1 LVGPSRFLSPL
12 ATAWVDKKAT
22 RATLIQALSRHFIG
36 FHMTRLLTKHGH
48 FPKFSQKEAS
58 MDESADRFQNA
69 IDTAIEAQIREA
81 FALKDEDE
89 LGEALNAIYVAATD
103 GALRAL
109 LSLGCPLEDVEG
121 EMQRLVKA
129 LVKEH
134 AEDMPSLQ

>member
-1 LVGPSRFLSPL
+1 
-12 ATAWVDKKAT
+12 
-22 RATLIQALSRHFIG
+22 
-36 FHMTRLLTKHGH
+36 
-48 FPKFSQKEAS
+48 

-81 FALKDEDE
+81 FTLSDEDE

-109 LSLGCPLEDVEG
+109 LSLGCPLNEVEN
-121 EMQRLVKA
+121 EMKRLVKA

-134 AEDMPSLQ
+134 REEVPSLQ

>member
-1 LVGPSRFLSPL
+1 MSRQTGSR
-12 ATAWVDKKAT
+12 T
-22 RATLIQALSRHFIG
+22 RSIQRSR
-36 FHMTRLLTKHGH
+36 RK
-48 FPKFSQKEAS
+48 S
-58 MDESADRFQNA
+58 
-69 IDTAIEAQIREA
+69 EA

>member
-1 LVGPSRFLSPL
+1 
-12 ATAWVDKKAT
+12 
-22 RATLIQALSRHFIG
+22 
-36 FHMTRLLTKHGH
+36 
-48 FPKFSQKEAS
+48 

-81 FALKDEDE
+81 FTLSDEDE

-109 LSLGCPLEDVEG
+109 LSQGCPLNEVEN
-121 EMQRLVKA
+121 EMKRLVKA

-134 AEDMPSLQ
+134 REEVPSLQ

>member
-1 LVGPSRFLSPL
+1 
-12 ATAWVDKKAT
+12 
-22 RATLIQALSRHFIG
+22 
-36 FHMTRLLTKHGH
+36 
-48 FPKFSQKEAS
+48 

-81 FALKDEDE
+81 FELNDEDE

-109 LSLGCPLEDVEG
+109 LSLGCPLNEVEN
-121 EMQRLVKA
+121 EMKRLVKA

-134 AEDMPSLQ
+134 REEVPSLQ

>member
-1 LVGPSRFLSPL
+1 
-12 ATAWVDKKAT
+12 
-22 RATLIQALSRHFIG
+22 
-36 FHMTRLLTKHGH
+36 
-48 FPKFSQKEAS
+48 

-81 FALKDEDE
+81 FELNDEDE

-109 LSLGCPLEDVEG
+109 LSLGCPLNEVEN
-121 EMQRLVKA
+121 EMKRLVKA

-134 AEDMPSLQ
+134 REEVPSMQ

>member
-1 LVGPSRFLSPL
+1 
-12 ATAWVDKKAT
+12 
-22 RATLIQALSRHFIG
+22 
-36 FHMTRLLTKHGH
+36 
-48 FPKFSQKEAS
+48 

-69 IDTAIEAQIREA
+69 IDTAIEVQIREA